1 MLKNICANSFIRV
14 NENIIN
20 GQQKNGLIEHAQ

>member
-14 NENIIN
+14 NEKYH
-20 GQQKNGLIEHAQ
+20 QWPTKNGLIEHAQ